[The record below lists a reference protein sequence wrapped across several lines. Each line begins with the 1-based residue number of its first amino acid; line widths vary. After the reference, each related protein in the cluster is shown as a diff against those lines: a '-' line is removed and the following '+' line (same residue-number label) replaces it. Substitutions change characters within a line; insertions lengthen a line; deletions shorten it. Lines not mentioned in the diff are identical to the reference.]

1 MKGKT
6 TVAAVLLFIVSLS
19 PMWVMAENAISLPL
33 LQITF
38 ATSCEIQPMKPYI
51 LEGVPQRS
59 GKDYE
64 EFFLA
69 FLKPR
74 CGAGALRAVRPGGH
88 SALFVFVHG
97 LHGDHVDTWT
107 NGSTYWPK
115 LVRDDVANFG
125 ATDVAVFD
133 YTSPKWRGQGVPG
146 VMDIAVALRK
156 RLGWINAADYD
167 DVVFVV
173 HSLGGVIVRQ
183 LLVDLDQGP
192 DPDPRLF
199 GKIRL
204 VLSMAGAY
212 GGSDVAKIFVK
223 LGSGNPEFQDVQRD
237 SQFIVKLNERWEILR
252 KGLDP
257 KNGKRPYVLSAWGD
271 GDAVVTEDSAKL
283 GCDVVPRSDA
293 WGPFPR
299 PLRDPDIDSKG
310 TLVHSDIV
318 KPNSANYIS
327 HRLLREAFQ
336 LWQSRPSVSP
346 P

>member
-1 MKGKT
+1 
-6 TVAAVLLFIVSLS
+6 
-19 PMWVMAENAISLPL
+19 
-33 LQITF
+33 
-38 ATSCEIQPMKPYI
+38 
-51 LEGVPQRS
+51 
-59 GKDYE
+59 
-64 EFFLA
+64 
-69 FLKPR
+69 
-74 CGAGALRAVRPGGH
+74 
-88 SALFVFVHG
+88 
-97 LHGDHVDTWT
+97 
-107 NGSTYWPK
+107 
-115 LVRDDVANFG
+115 
-125 ATDVAVFD
+125 
-133 YTSPKWRGQGVPG
+133 
-146 VMDIAVALRK
+146 MDIAVALRK